1 MSTLQPRILAIVVT
15 FLPNAA
21 FLLPLLSRLSDQC
34 TEVLVVDN
42 TPSECDDMFQLI
54 QEGTDINKFPRIV
67 RLGKNIGIAA
77 ALNVGLEV
85 ALAENFD
92 YALLSDQDS
101 LPDAN
106 MVSGLLRAGQEL
118 NAQGHKLALVGPLIR
133 DLITEQEYTFQTRI
147 PEGFFY
153 GHALPS
159 RDNPNISAYT
169 LITSGSLL
177 PVQALGIVGLMKE
190 ELFIDYVDTEWC
202 LRAISKGYDIYGT
215 GHAIL
220 NHRMGDDYFLVWH
233 FGWRKMS
240 QYSQL
245 RLYYRFRNFV
255 YLLKLPYIPSR
266 WKLRA
271 SWYWLGNI
279 YAYTIFSN
287 PRLPIIRAIFHGIK
301 DGLVSKL
308 GPWSL

>member
-1 MSTLQPRILAIVVT
+1 MHQPRILAVVVT
-15 FLPNAA
+15 FFPNPE
-21 FLLPLLSRLSDQC
+21 FLLPLLARLGEQC

-42 TPSECDDMFQLI
+42 TPSERDAVFQQI
-54 QEGTDINKFPRIV
+54 REGTDDADFPRII

-77 ALNVGLEV
+77 ALNIGLKV
-85 ALAENFD
+85 ALAEGFD

-101 LPDAN
+101 LPDSD
-106 MVSGLLRAGQEL
+106 MVSGLLRAGEEL
-118 NAQGHKLALVGPLIR
+118 SAQGHRVALVGPVVR

-147 PEGFFY
+147 PGRFFY
-153 GHALPS
+153 GHALPTS
-159 RDNPNISAYT
+159 GNPNVSAYT

-177 PVQALGIVGLMKE
+177 PMQALRDVGLMNE
-190 ELFIDYVDTEWC
+190 ALFIDYVDTEWC
-202 LRAISKGYDIYGT
+202 LRAISRGYDIYGT

-220 NHRMGDDYFLVWH
+220 NHRMGDDYFPVWY

-240 QYSQL
+240 KYSPL

-255 YLLKLPYIPSR
+255 YLLKLPYIPSG

-271 SWYWLGNI
+271 SWYWLGNL

-287 PRLPIIRAIFHGIK
+287 PRLHIIRAIFHGIR
-301 DGLVSKL
+301 DGLTGRL
-308 GPWSL
+308 GPCRSF